1 MAKSIPKYVLDLLLH
16 VKDTNGKESVIL
28 PITRY
33 DNVMNAPKVV
43 SKNSS
48 LTDMTGHPF
57 VLLKTGEEAISIE
70 TLRKLCGGIV

>member
-1 MAKSIPKYVLDLLLH
+1 MPSKIPMTVSDSLLH
-16 VKDTNGKESVIL
+16 IKNSDTTENVIL

-33 DNVMNAPKVV
+33 DNVMNSPRVV
-43 SKNSS
+43 
-48 LTDMTGHPF
+48 TDGDNIGAPF